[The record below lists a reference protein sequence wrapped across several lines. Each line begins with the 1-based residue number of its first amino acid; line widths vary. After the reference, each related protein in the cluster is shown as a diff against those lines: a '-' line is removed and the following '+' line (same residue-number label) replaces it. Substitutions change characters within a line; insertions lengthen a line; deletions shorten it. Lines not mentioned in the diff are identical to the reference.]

1 MVKAFILVIR
11 GMKKSKVFVK
21 DMKQL
26 YVAPRKQIPPVPTFY
41 GMEHKKYEEEREL
54 SCFFASET

>member
-11 GMKKSKVFVK
+11 GARKSKVFVK

-26 YVAPRKQIPPVPTFY
+26 YVAPRKLVPPVPEYY
-41 GMEHKKYEEEREL
+41 GMEHKKYE
-54 SCFFASET
+54 